1 VFFVGFL
8 FLVFACS
15 ERPVDLVEVEPTDDA
30 SNGNTLFYWFGE
42 EYMVTQ
48 RNTIQLDKEITVTG
62 GKAKIQAATYST
74 SASHIYIYDADCV
87 RVGTFEVK
95 PSNYGYRET
104 EMIFDDSTKKEV
116 SISFMNLYSW
126 WNGATLKSLHFYSGN
141 GLVTDSVWLPV
152 PKEEEGEEEE
162 SQVFDELSS
171 EKMVLNLKESV
182 LPLNA
187 SVRIKSHGTPTSK
200 ILIYAFTEDHVK
212 IGEYQGDVKEFSTI
226 DLPFQPANANDNQ
239 MDTLQKVSYLECY
252 SFGAKAK
259 MRAAFFFYANLDED
273 EYVDEDEDLD
283 EDVDYSEDRCF

>member
-1 VFFVGFL
+1 M
-8 FLVFACS
+8 A
-15 ERPVDLVEVEPTDDA
+15 P
-30 SNGNTLFYWFGE
+30 
-42 EYMVTQ
+42 
-48 RNTIQLDKEITVTG
+48 
-62 GKAKIQAATYST
+62 
-74 SASHIYIYDADCV
+74 H
-87 RVGTFEVK
+87 
-95 PSNYGYRET
+95 
-104 EMIFDDSTKKEV
+104 
-116 SISFMNLYSW
+116 
-126 WNGATLKSLHFYSGN
+126 LKVCIFYSGN
-141 GLVTDSVWLPV
+141 GSVTDSVWLPV
-152 PKEEEGEEEE
+152 PKGEEVEEEE
-162 SQVFDELSS
+162 SQVFDELGYNWTGSRWLSS

-187 SVRIKSHGTPTSK
+187 SVRIKSHSIPTSK

-283 EDVDYSEDRCF
+283 EDVDYSKDRCF